1 MLCAHM
7 CVGPKKRNMKD
18 RLTTKPKVINK
29 IP

>member
-1 MLCAHM
+1 M